1 MSHLCSVNVL
11 CDGSA
16 VGGAVI
22 ILVGA
27 VECVMLCERE
37 SGYDLRNDAE
47 TIEAMTKFLRNRQF
61 QIRDALVETYVIR
74 EWNLVVSS

>member
-1 MSHLCSVNVL
+1 MGV
-11 CDGSA
+11 
-16 VGGAVI
+16 
-22 ILVGA
+22 
-27 VECVMLCERE
+27 VECVLLCERE
-37 SGYDLRNDAE
+37 SVVWYELRNDAG